1 MTTPETL
8 HGIEGKHGII
18 KNIIGSQ
25 FSALQIDGVNGRM
38 TISMQAHMGEAGY
51 LSSALIPAQVTHI
64 YQR

>member
-1 MTTPETL
+1 MATPETL

-25 FSALQIDGVNGRM
+25 FSALQIAGVNGRM
-38 TISMQAHMGEAGY
+38 TISTQAYMGEAGC
-51 LSSALIPAQVTHI
+51 LSSALIPAQATHA